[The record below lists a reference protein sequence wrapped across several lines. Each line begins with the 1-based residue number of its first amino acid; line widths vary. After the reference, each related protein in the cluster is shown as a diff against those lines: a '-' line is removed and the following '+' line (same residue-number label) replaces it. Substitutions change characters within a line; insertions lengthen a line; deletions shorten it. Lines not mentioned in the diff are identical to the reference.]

1 MSAFDLSDLSAE
13 RTTYGRS
20 LLATEPT
27 ALLATVPPA
36 DRTTDNQTLA
46 ETHRPAD
53 VAAAQ
58 QALYPTN
65 SAADSDAKHAAV
77 CKADRATVGE
87 T

>member
-1 MSAFDLSDLSAE
+1 MPAFDRSDLSAE
-13 RTTYGRS
+13 RTPCCCS
-20 LLATEPT
+20 VVATEPT

-58 QALYPTN
+58 QALYTTN

-77 CKADRATVGE
+77 CQADRATVGE